1 MSARKPSLDVLV
13 SIVTPVYNVSEFL
26 PAFIESVI
34 GQTYPNWELLL
45 VDDGSTDNSGTIC
58 DGYAKGD
65 NRIRVFHKA
74 NGGVCSARNV
84 GLREMKG
91 EWVLMP
97 DSDDKLPLDSLETLT
112 LNISDE
118 IDLLSSSY
126 ILYKNGEL
134 MVPMRQSVSME
145 LGRDEFISLMGI
157 FPQPRNLDRRCCNKL
172 FRASIIKENCVFFPE
187 DLHFREDILYNY
199 LYLKNNIRKIRCLTY
214 DMYVYYRRKTG
225 TAISLQERYTPESGG
240 LFTAMTLCYDVLEQ
254 MGASKETMSRMK
266 KEVLSTYRSVTKLID
281 KSGVGKED
289 KRLYTKTLLRYYDKW
304 ELLLVACKAFLR
316 HLKKKTKL

>member
-1 MSARKPSLDVLV
+1 MDVLI
-13 SIVTPVYNVSEFL
+13 SIVAPVYNVSSYL
-26 PAFIESVI
+26 PAFVDSII
-34 GQTYPNWELLL
+34 GQSYPNWELLL

-58 DGYAKGD
+58 EEYAKGD

-97 DSDDKLPLDSLETLT
+97 DSDDELPLDCLETLT

-134 MVPMRQSVSME
+134 MVPARQSVSME

-225 TAISLQERYTPESGG
+225 AAMSLQERYTPKTGG
-240 LFTAMTLCYDVLEQ
+240 LFIAMTRCYDTLEQ
-254 MGASKETMSRMK
+254 MGVSNETKDRMK
-266 KEVLSTYRSVTKLID
+266 IEVLGAYKTLSRIIY
-281 KSGVGKED
+281 KSGVGEGE
-289 KRLYTKTLLRYYDKW
+289 KRAYYKKLRHYFSGG
-304 ELLLVACKAFLR
+304 ELLLSGIKSLVHRIKR
-316 HLKKKTKL
+316 IVR